1 MAETAERLSAA
12 LGRKITYH
20 AQTPQEARTTRSTSR
35 LEKFE
40 AERRMLTGHGL
51 DEYEVDVFVTHFLQI
66 ATGDLANVSNTVPEL
81 TGHPAQSLE
90 HYLSQ
95 HPDSYGHL
103 LRNV

>member
-12 LGRKITYH
+12 LGRKITYQ

-66 ATGDLANVSNTVPEL
+66 AMGDLANVSDAVPEL

-90 HYLSQ
+90 HYLRQ
-95 HPDSYGHL
+95 NPI
-103 LRNV
+103 R